1 MSSQEQSPSETKEA
15 VSISMQLMR
24 EQIGSG
30 EEVQQKVGS
39 GEVRRQLIVALS

>member
-30 EEVQQKVGS
+30 VRGGGAADGGVG
-39 GEVRRQLIVALS
+39 GG